1 METHTCVVVVGIF
14 TWSNY
19 SMDVLT
25 SLVEREDEF
34 RERDT
39 GLAAFCLGSPEHVEA
54 ICPDLLPHFL
64 TAITEPIVG
73 EFVDRQLVYVSC
85 GPQSADAILERIRNR
100 E

>member
-1 METHTCVVVVGIF
+1 
-14 TWSNY
+14 
-19 SMDVLT
+19 MDVLS
-25 SLVEREDEF
+25 SLVEKEDEF

-64 TAITEPIVG
+64 MAATEPIVG
-73 EFVDRQLVYVSC
+73 EFVNGQLVNVSC
-85 GPQSADAILERIRNR
+85 GPQSADAILARIRDR